1 MTGILAVAAAIGSK
15 TFSGAAGVP
24 VAFFVGM
31 ISFFSP
37 CILPLVPGYLSY
49 MSGVSGDELASG
61 ERRGRVLI
69 ATLLFV
75 LGFALVFT
83 ALGAGLSAIG
93 GYLFDHLDGIN
104 RIAGVVV
111 ILMGLLFLSSLAIRP
126 LQRLAHEGSPA
137 VRGASRVLLKGIGFF
152 MQERGALAPS
162 RAGLVGA
169 LPLGAAFGVGWVP
182 CVGPGYGAILT
193 IAGTEGDVG
202 RGALLLFAFSLGFG
216 VWFVLGGLGFDR
228 AMRAFGVMKR
238 HLRTMTAVGGA
249 FLLTI
254 GVLLVTN
261 RWNEVL
267 APLRRLINRWTPPV

>member
-1 MTGILAVAAAIGSK
+1 MLAEIGRE

-24 VAFFVGM
+24 VAFFVGLV
-31 ISFFSP
+31 SFFSP

-61 ERRGRVLI
+61 ARRGRVVL

-75 LGFALVFT
+75 LGFAIVFT
-83 ALGAGLSAIG
+83 SLGAGLSAVG
-93 GYLFDHLDGIN
+93 GYLFDHFNGIN
-104 RIAGVVV
+104 KIAGVIV
-111 ILMGLLFLSSLAIRP
+111 ILMGLLFLSTLAVRP
-126 LQRLAHEGSPA
+126 LQRLAEQGSPP
-137 VRGASRVLLKGIGFF
+137 VRRTSRGLLKVIGVF
-152 MQERGALAPS
+152 MQERGIHAPS

-216 VWFVLGGLGFDR
+216 VWFVLGGIGFDK
-228 AMRAFGVMKR
+228 AMRAFGVIKR
-238 HLRTMTAVGGA
+238 HLRTMTAIGGA
-249 FLLTI
+249 FLLAI

-261 RWNEVL
+261 QWNEVL
-267 APLRRLINRWTPPV
+267 APLRRLINQWTPPV